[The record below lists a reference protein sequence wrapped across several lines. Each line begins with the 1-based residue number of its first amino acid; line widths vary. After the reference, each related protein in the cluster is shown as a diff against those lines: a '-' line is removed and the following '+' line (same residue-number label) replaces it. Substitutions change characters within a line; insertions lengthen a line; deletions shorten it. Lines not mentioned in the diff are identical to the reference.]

1 MAMFQTY
8 YLLQDT
14 VFSAM
19 RHNPIA
25 RSIAKLRNEEQDDA
39 QLLATLNQ
47 TGTNQSL
54 AALNPFKTTDTT
66 DKPLESRDV
75 LFDDPI
81 SKTRI
86 ALTLSAEAITK
97 LQKSFD
103 FGDFYERKDGI
114 LRLSGKAEAFVS
126 GWFGDLAY
134 KQNYMRA
141 DFDKN
146 GKIEKDEWDAL
157 RGGFFSGGTYNATT
171 VVESEIAGYQK
182 GGFYATLNDALNALV
197 LSDSNSDGH
206 LMRFGE
212 FQSVADA
219 VQMIDAAISSG
230 LNDKKLANKDLELL
244 ALEEFEK
251 LHKDLQ
257 TRLKEQQLLQK
268 LKDSDGALGSLT
280 NEEREI
286 LQSAQALNQ
295 TELQTLTKLET
306 KTLQE
311 LQDEWD
317 WRAFATLG
325 AVAKL
330 AQDAQQDMPQNPEL
344 DSVKNEIAMQL
355 QYGAM
360 RLFEWRA

>member
-25 RSIAKLRNEEQDDA
+25 RSMAKLRNEEQDDA
-39 QLLATLNQ
+39 QILVNQ
-47 TGTNQSL
+47 TGANQSL

-86 ALTLSAEAITK
+86 TLTLSAEAITK

-141 DFDKN
+141 DSDKN

-157 RGGFFSGGTYNATT
+157 RGGFFSGGEYNATT
-171 VVESEIAGYQK
+171 LVEHEVAGYQK
-182 GGFYATLNDALNALV
+182 GGFYDTLNEALNALI
-197 LSDSNSDGH
+197 LSDADSNGH

-219 VQMIDAAISSG
+219 VQMIDSAISSG
-230 LNDKKLANKDLELL
+230 LNNKKLANKDLEQLT
-244 ALEEFEK
+244 LEELEK
-251 LHKDLQ
+251 LQKDLQ
-257 TRLKEQQLLQK
+257 AKLKEQQLLQK
-268 LKDSDGALGSLT
+268 LKDSNAKLNLT
-280 NEEREI
+280 NEEREM
-286 LQSAQALNQ
+286 LQSMQALMS
-295 TELQTLTKLET
+295 EDE
-306 KTLQE
+306 
-311 LQDEWD
+311 QD
-317 WRAFATLG
+317 L
-325 AVAKL
+325 
-330 AQDAQQDMPQNPEL
+330 PQSPEL
-344 DSVKNEIAMQL
+344 DSVKDEIAMQM
-355 QYGAM
+355 QYGAL
-360 RLFEWRA
+360 RLFEWRM